1 MFKPPEPPS
10 GSFPKQ
16 QVTSTFF
23 DAALGMMAHEA
34 AVAAPNSED
43 DGFTAENA
51 AIDACSHFPTI
62 WDSDREA
69 WQCRWAS
76 PSRAD

>member
-69 WQCRWAS
+69 
-76 PSRAD
+76 